1 MTILSSIKLMMHRN
15 IFHYCVF
22 LIALTLASCEK
33 KETIDNSNPV
43 AIELETLEAKI
54 MSESEIQ
61 FVGNISSLNKDE
73 ILDMGFMLYDLS
85 KDPQNPIEISM
96 GIEAVKVG
104 KIAYDYKAKTNF
116 IVGQTYGFSFYVKT
130 KKAFYKGEQNSFSVD
145 LIQIDGDN
153 IRYAKIGQKA
163 AIKGDFAQLNRN
175 YVINLGAEP
184 SETVPFEISKDN
196 SELSFMLPATNKN
209 HGQSLEIYLFHK
221 KENGLNQYRRKLL
234 TLKLLGTVNRPLPNT
249 YYYGDVLPLSGIG
262 IEKPVTGTLKV
273 VMNGKSVEY
282 TPSLTFADF
291 GPFKGNTIKWT
302 IDYGNEV
309 VEFAEPLQLKSPS
322 LSHLKFEPNGYHPSG
337 IIIIHDFDFY
347 KYYGTTLPEIRVG
360 THKITDAH
368 FGDQSLIF
376 DLKGLPEGRYP
387 LEFVS
392 PMYAVKSDMM
402 IVVKNFI
409 LNPLPRKEVYH
420 LDQMTLT
427 GAFIPEQWYVLS
439 IGQSSEIFEAK
450 SATEIDIKIPR
461 VPPGDYK
468 LKLGDA
474 PEQDIKILDPQFTD
488 VSPKTVSIG
497 QNITISGKG
506 LNDVD
511 MVFLNNY
518 AFFPSHINGET
529 IQIPIPY
536 TVLPGKYKLML
547 RFNYNNK
554 DLATNQYIEIL

>member
-1 MTILSSIKLMMHRN
+1 MIILNSIKQITHKN
-15 IFHYCVF
+15 ILRYCCF

-33 KETIDNSNPV
+33 TKTIDNSNLV

-54 MSESEIQ
+54 ISESGIQ
-61 FVGNISSLNKDE
+61 FIGNISSLNKEE

-96 GIEAVKVG
+96 GKDAAKVG
-104 KIAYDYKAKTNF
+104 KVAYTYKAKTSF
-116 IVGQTYGFSFYVKT
+116 VVGQTYGFSFYIKT
-130 KKAFYKGEQNSFSVD
+130 KKAFYKGERITFAVD
-145 LIQIDGDN
+145 LIHINEDN

-163 AIKGDFAQLNRN
+163 TIKGDFAQLNGS
-175 YVINLGAEP
+175 YLVSFGAE
-184 SETVPFEISKDN
+184 SNETATFEIGQNK
-196 SELSFMLPATNKN
+196 SELSFIVPARNKN
-209 HGQSLEIYLFHK
+209 HGDSLEIYLLHK

-234 TLKLLGTVNRPLPNT
+234 TVGLLGSVNKPASNTFYYTDALPI
-249 YYYGDVLPLSGIG
+249 SGLG
-262 IEKPVTGTLKV
+262 IENAVEGSLKV
-273 VMNGKSVEY
+273 LMNGKSIDY
-282 TPSLTFADF
+282 RSGLAFADF
-291 GPFKGNTIKWT
+291 GPFKGNTIKWA

-309 VEFAEPLQLKSPS
+309 VEFEDAIQFKAPS
-322 LSHLKFEPNGYHPSG
+322 LSHLKFEPNGYHSTG

-347 KYYGTTLPEIRVG
+347 KYYGTVLPEIRVG
-360 THKITDAH
+360 THKITNAR
-368 FGDQSLIF
+368 FGGQSLIF
-376 DLKGLPEGRYP
+376 DLKGISEGQYP
-387 LEFVS
+387 LEFIS
-392 PMYAVKSDMM
+392 PMYSVKSDMM
-402 IVVKNFI
+402 IVLKKFA

-427 GAFIPEQWYVLS
+427 GAFIPGQGYVLS

-461 VPPGDYK
+461 IPAGDYK
-468 LKLGDA
+468 LKLEDA

-488 VSPKTVSIG
+488 VSPKTVSVG
-497 QNITISGKG
+497 QNITITGKG

-554 DLATNQYIEIL
+554 DFATNQYIEIL

>member
-1 MTILSSIKLMMHRN
+1 MMHRN

-22 LIALTLASCEK
+22 LIALTLTSCEK
-33 KETIDNSNPV
+33 TETIDNSNPV
-43 AIELETLEAKI
+43 AIELETLEARI

-61 FVGNISSLNKDE
+61 FVGNISSLNKEE

-96 GIEAVKVG
+96 GKEAAKVG

-130 KKAFYKGEQNSFSVD
+130 KKAFYKGVQNSFSVD

-175 YVINLGAEP
+175 YVISLDAES

-209 HGQSLEIYLFHK
+209 HGQSLEIYLLHK

-282 TPSLTFADF
+282 NPALTFADF
-291 GPFKGNTIKWT
+291 GPFKGNTIKWA

-309 VEFAEPLQLKSPS
+309 VEFAEPLQLKAPS

-337 IIIIHDFDFY
+337 IIIIHDFDFS

-368 FGDQSLIF
+368 FGYQSLIF

-392 PMYAVKSDMM
+392 PMYSVKSEMM

-409 LNPLPRKEVYH
+409 LNPIPRKEVYH

-427 GAFIPEQWYVLS
+427 GAFIPKQWYVLS

-468 LKLGDA
+468 LKLEDA
-474 PEQDIKILDPQFTD
+474 PAQDIKILDPQFTD
-488 VSPKTVSIG
+488 VSPKTVSVG

>member
-209 HGQSLEIYLFHK
+209 HGQSLEIYLFH
-221 KENGLNQYRRKLL
+221 
-234 TLKLLGTVNRPLPNT
+234 
-249 YYYGDVLPLSGIG
+249 I
-262 IEKPVTGTLKV
+262 
-273 VMNGKSVEY
+273 
-282 TPSLTFADF
+282 
-291 GPFKGNTIKWT
+291 
-302 IDYGNEV
+302 
-309 VEFAEPLQLKSPS
+309 
-322 LSHLKFEPNGYHPSG
+322 
-337 IIIIHDFDFY
+337 
-347 KYYGTTLPEIRVG
+347 
-360 THKITDAH
+360 
-368 FGDQSLIF
+368 
-376 DLKGLPEGRYP
+376 
-387 LEFVS
+387 
-392 PMYAVKSDMM
+392 
-402 IVVKNFI
+402 
-409 LNPLPRKEVYH
+409 
-420 LDQMTLT
+420 
-427 GAFIPEQWYVLS
+427 
-439 IGQSSEIFEAK
+439 
-450 SATEIDIKIPR
+450 
-461 VPPGDYK
+461 
-468 LKLGDA
+468 
-474 PEQDIKILDPQFTD
+474 
-488 VSPKTVSIG
+488 
-497 QNITISGKG
+497 
-506 LNDVD
+506 
-511 MVFLNNY
+511 
-518 AFFPSHINGET
+518 ET
-529 IQIPIPY
+529 IGNRQ
-536 TVLPGKYKLML
+536 
-547 RFNYNNK
+547 
-554 DLATNQYIEIL
+554 

>member
-1 MTILSSIKLMMHRN
+1 MIHRN

-33 KETIDNSNPV
+33 TETIDNSNPV
-43 AIELETLEAKI
+43 AIELETLEVKI

-61 FVGNISSLNKDE
+61 FVGNISSLNKEE
-73 ILDMGFMLYDLS
+73 ILDVGFMLYDLS

-96 GIEAVKVG
+96 GKEAAKVG
-104 KIAYDYKAKTNF
+104 KIVYDYKAKANF
-116 IVGQTYGFSFYVKT
+116 IMGQTYGFSFYVKT
-130 KKAFYKGEQNSFSVD
+130 KKAFYKGVQNSFSVD

-175 YVINLGAEP
+175 YVISLDAES

-196 SELSFMLPATNKN
+196 SELSFVLPATNKN
-209 HGQSLEIYLFHK
+209 HGQSLEIYLLHK

-282 TPSLTFADF
+282 NPALTFADF
-291 GPFKGNTIKWT
+291 GPFKGNTIQWA

-309 VEFAEPLQLKSPS
+309 VEFAEPLQLKAPS

-337 IIIIHDFDFY
+337 IIIIHDFDFS

-368 FGDQSLIF
+368 FSDQSLIF

-392 PMYAVKSDMM
+392 PMYSVKSDMM

-409 LNPLPRKEVYH
+409 LNPLPRKEVYQ

-427 GAFIPEQWYVLS
+427 GAFIPNQWYVLS
-439 IGQSSEIFEAK
+439 IGPSSEIFEAK

-461 VPPGDYK
+461 VTPGDYK
-468 LKLGDA
+468 LKLEDA
-474 PEQDIKILDPQFTD
+474 PAQDIKILDPQFTD
-488 VSPKTVSIG
+488 VSPKTVSVG

>member
-1 MTILSSIKLMMHRN
+1 MHRN

-33 KETIDNSNPV
+33 TETIDNSNPV

-61 FVGNISSLNKDE
+61 FVGNISSLNKEE

-96 GIEAVKVG
+96 GKEATKVG

-130 KKAFYKGEQNSFSVD
+130 KKAFYKGKQNSFSVD

-153 IRYAKIGQKA
+153 IRYAKIGQKV

-175 YVINLGAEP
+175 YVISLGAE
-184 SETVPFEISKDN
+184 STETVPFEISKDN

-209 HGQSLEIYLFHK
+209 HGQSLEIYLLHK

-273 VMNGKSVEY
+273 VMNGKSMEY
-282 TPSLTFADF
+282 NPALTFADF
-291 GPFKGNTIKWT
+291 GPFKGNTIKWA

-309 VEFAEPLQLKSPS
+309 VEFAEPLQLKVPS

-392 PMYAVKSDMM
+392 PMYSVKSDMM

-427 GAFIPEQWYVLS
+427 GAFIPGQWYVLS

-468 LKLGDA
+468 LKLEDA

-488 VSPKTVSIG
+488 VSPKTVSVG

>member
-1 MTILSSIKLMMHRN
+1 MTILNSIKLIMHRN
-15 IFHYCVF
+15 ILLYCGF

-33 KETIDNSNPV
+33 TETIDNSNPV
-43 AIELETLEAKI
+43 AIELATLEAKI

-61 FVGNISSLNKDE
+61 FVGNISSLNKEE

-96 GIEAVKVG
+96 GKEAAKVG

-130 KKAFYKGEQNSFSVD
+130 KKAFYKGERITFAVD
-145 LIQIDGDN
+145 LIRIDDDN
-153 IRYAKIGQKA
+153 SRYAKIGQKTT
-163 AIKGDFAQLNRN
+163 IRGDFAQLNGS
-175 YVINLGAEP
+175 YLIGFGAE
-184 SETVPFEISKDN
+184 SNETVTCEIAQNK
-196 SELSFMLPATNKN
+196 SELSFIVPAQNKN
-209 HGQSLEIYLFHK
+209 HGDSLEIFLLHK

-234 TLKLLGTVNRPLPNT
+234 TVALLGSIKKPASNTFYYTDALPI
-249 YYYGDVLPLSGIG
+249 SGLG
-262 IEKPVTGTLKV
+262 LENPVKGTLKV
-273 VMNGKSVEY
+273 LMNGKSIDY
-282 TPSLTFADF
+282 RPDLIFADF
-291 GPFKGNTIKWT
+291 GPFKGSTFKWAV
-302 IDYGNEV
+302 DYGNEV
-309 VEFAEPLQLKSPS
+309 VEFEDAIQFKAPS
-322 LSHLKFEPNGYHPSG
+322 LSHLKFELNGYHSTG

-347 KYYGTTLPEIRVG
+347 KYYGTVLPEIRVG
-360 THKITDAH
+360 AHKITDAH
-368 FGDQSLIF
+368 FGDQSLVF
-376 DLKGLPEGRYP
+376 DLKGVSEGQYP
-387 LEFVS
+387 LEFIS
-392 PMYAVKSDMM
+392 PMYSVKSDMM
-402 IVVKNFI
+402 ILVKKFA
-409 LNPLPRKEVYH
+409 LNPLPRKEAYH

-427 GAFIPEQWYVLS
+427 GAFIPGQWYVLS
-439 IGQSSEIFEAK
+439 IGQSSEFFEAK

-488 VSPKTVSIG
+488 VSPKTVSVG
-497 QNITISGKG
+497 QNITITGKG